1 LMNRKQLASFSHLL
15 IAILYI
21 NKGAAI
27 NIHLFRIKIS
37 DPRLVP
43 PVWISSCQDLTTIA
57 SARCVATGKGFRF
70 LEGSNSVFGS
80 TFLFSWI
87 FIFTFYCSG
96 SNAWVILMLWLLKRR
111 DSRPTW
117 FTFSLWCRRF
127 GGDMSFPCATQK
139 QIT

>member
-43 PVWISSCQDLTTIA
+43 PVWYPA
-57 SARCVATGKGFRF
+57 AK
-70 LEGSNSVFGS
+70 
-80 TFLFSWI
+80 
-87 FIFTFYCSG
+87 
-96 SNAWVILMLWLLKRR
+96 
-111 DSRPTW
+111 TW
-117 FTFSLWCRRF
+117 FRVSKIIQGAEQRLHLLVVWQRVKDFDFSR
-127 GGDMSFPCATQK
+127 GATAFSVPLLSSLGFYFYLLL
-139 QIT
+139 